1 MTAVDTNVLLHYL
14 VRDDPQQ
21 AEAARTLL
29 ESFTPEEPAFICRE
43 VVIET
48 VWVLERSYRLSRAEI
63 ADLIE
68 QLIHTDRLVFEDTD
82 DIARVAL
89 RYRQGGAD
97 FADLMILAAA
107 ERVGAT
113 PLYTFDQTL
122 ARVDGAVLVETT
134 GA

>member
-107 ERVGAT
+107 ERVRAT